1 MQLAPWLGF
10 IPGTDGQIMLSQG
23 DEESPLVNLL
33 KSTTT
38 AIVSN
43 PNCSNPASFYTMSK
57 QAEAAGKI
65 KILSQSI
72 ISSVGQP
79 RNILAATWCSFEDRL
94 TSTNFYAC
102 NLIILF
108 PKAHYLMH
116 YDYNSLLMIF

>member
-10 IPGTDGQIMLSQG
+10 IPGADGQIMLSQG

-57 QAEAAGKI
+57 QAEAAGKS
-65 KILSQSI
+65 KFLRQSVI
-72 ISSVGQP
+72 YSARQP
-79 RNILAATWCSFEDRL
+79 RKLLASTWSSFENRFS
-94 TSTNFYAC
+94 STNFM
-102 NLIILF
+102 LVT
-108 PKAHYLMH
+108 
-116 YDYNSLLMIF
+116 